1 MFGRTVK
8 SSLRLTLFLAIPSAV
23 GLAVLA
29 GPIIALIYQ
38 HGRFTAH
45 DTDMTALALQAYA
58 IGLAGYAAVRV
69 LTPCFYALNLPRT
82 PMRIVMI
89 GIGVNLALNFA
100 NIQFFHLG
108 TAGLALATSCVVLAN
123 SSQLAWALSR
133 QVDFGGFLGWAGY
146 IARVSLAAGGC
157 GAAAWVVYQLAVTYT
172 HGFLFHAVG
181 LFAAIGVAM
190 VAYVFFSLS
199 LRVTETREAVGM
211 VQRRLFRRRA
221 RAA

>member
-1 MFGRTVK
+1 MNVLVNGAFASEIDGGRSWLYCAFRLMQLPIGLFGVSLATVTLPAVARSFARNDLGMFGRTVK

-45 DTDMTALALQAYA
+45 ATDMTALALQAYA

-157 GAAAWVVYQLAVTYT
+157 GA
-172 HGFLFHAVG
+172 
-181 LFAAIGVAM
+181 
-190 VAYVFFSLS
+190 
-199 LRVTETREAVGM
+199 
-211 VQRRLFRRRA
+211 
-221 RAA
+221 